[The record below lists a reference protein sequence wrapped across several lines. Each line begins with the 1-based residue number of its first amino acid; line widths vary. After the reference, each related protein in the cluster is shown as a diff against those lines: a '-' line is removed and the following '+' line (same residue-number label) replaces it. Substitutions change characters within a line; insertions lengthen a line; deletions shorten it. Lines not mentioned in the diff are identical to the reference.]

1 MKNQFN
7 IGDTVYFIDGRF
19 SEKINCLKIFS
30 IQEKDYEIYY
40 NGNSSHS
47 FLLKHDK
54 SEIEKECYM
63 HKECFYSK
71 NQEILKE
78 CFYKAQIAD
87 YRKYIEDRKKDILKF
102 EAKIREYYQ
111 KLMTINN

>member
-7 IGDTVYFIDGRF
+7 IGDTVYCIDKRF
-19 SEKINCLKIFS
+19 EKVGQLQIHSIKLKETEICYNDDFS
-30 IQEKDYEIYY
+30 IKY
-40 NGNSSHS
+40 
-47 FLLKHDK
+47 DK

-63 HKECFYSK
+63 YKECFYSK

-87 YRKYIEDRKKDILKF
+87 YRKYIEDRKKDISKY
-102 EAKIREYYQ
+102 EATIREYYQ

>member
-7 IGDTVYFIDGRF
+7 IGDTVYCIDKRF
-19 SEKINCLKIFS
+19 EKVEQLRIFS
-30 IQEKDYEIYY
+30 IQEKDDEIYY
-40 NGNSSHS
+40 NGNSSYS
-47 FLLKHDK
+47 FSLKYDK

-87 YRKYIEDRKKDILKF
+87 YRKYIEDRKKDISKY
-102 EAKIREYYQ
+102 EATIREYYQ

>member
-7 IGDTVYFIDGRF
+7 IGDTVYCIDKRF
-19 SEKINCLKIFS
+19 EKVEQLRIYSIKLKDNEICYNDNFS
-30 IQEKDYEIYY
+30 IKY
-40 NGNSSHS
+40 
-47 FLLKHDK
+47 DK

-63 HKECFYSK
+63 YKECFYSK

-78 CFYKAQIAD
+78 CFYKARIAD
-87 YRKYIEDRKKDILKF
+87 YQKYIEDRKKDISEF
-102 EAKIREYYQ
+102 ESEIREYYQ